1 MSFAPIQQEVDQ
13 WIQSHTDG
21 YFQPLQ
27 MLARL
32 SEELGELS
40 RAVSYRFGEK
50 VPKKGETP
58 DEVADELSDLL
69 FVTICLANSLKID
82 LDESWKGLKR
92 KLYERDA
99 TRWKP

>member
-1 MSFAPIQQEVDQ
+1 MSFAPIQQDVDQ
-13 WIQSHTDG
+13 WIHTHTPG

-40 RAVSYRFGEK
+40 RAVSCRFGEK
-50 VPKKGETP
+50 RPKK
-58 DEVADELSDLL
+58 DEEPGDVAAELSDLL
-69 FVTICLANSLKID
+69 FVAICLANSLGID
-82 LDESWKGLKR
+82 LDQSWKGLQR